1 MSRFQLN
8 RLLRRQLSQPRGC
21 AALPGAPQ
29 RSDSWPWQMDTRKA
43 NWQLWGSKGLRKL
56 VILALVA
63 VLAGQTRGQTENSA
77 VFKNPSNESIM
88 MYDFDLHELSV
99 LEDPPVGHTLK
110 ERPPGSRPRTLA
122 PSLPSPLRSLLPL
135 LSFTQRASI
144 NPSSSCSSNPLPL
157 PCSHFLPSRNS
168 ITSSQSKHIS
178 ADCCLLLS

>member
-1 MSRFQLN
+1 MY
-8 RLLRRQLSQPRGC
+8 
-21 AALPGAPQ
+21 
-29 RSDSWPWQMDTRKA
+29 TRKA
-43 NWQLWGSKGLRKL
+43 NWQLWDSKGLRKL

-110 ERPPGSRPRTLA
+110 ERPPDPDPELLRPAFPLLCDRSCLSS
-122 PSLPSPLRSLLPL
+122 PSLSAPP
-135 LSFTQRASI
+135 
-144 NPSSSCSSNPLPL
+144 SNPHHHALPTL
-157 PCSHFLPSRNS
+157 CHFPAPTFFLRATQSH
-168 ITSSQSKHIS
+168 SSQSKHIS